1 MLKTLTK
8 LFANDFKIKFENRF
22 KGDTL
27 ERCLLVV
34 DGTDFRRQ
42 EPYPFTKLSNGPWF
56 TPKFKSAGFRWE
68 VGTSIKTGD
77 VCWFNGPFP
86 CGMMCDLRIF
96 RLTSKTCL
104 RAEEKVV
111 ADKGYRGD
119 SKVVTP
125 LDAKNNDHR
134 RAMSLGRA
142 RHETVNRR
150 IKQWGALQQIWRHDN
165 EKHAFSFRAVITIV
179 QLEIENGRPLFQF
192 IGYQD
197 PLFT

>member
-1 MLKTLTK
+1 MGSWNIHK
-8 LFANDFKIKFENRF
+8 DR
-22 KGDTL
+22 G
-27 ERCLLVV
+27 CLLVQWTIPLWDDV
-34 DGTDFRRQ
+34 QSTNFSLDFKNLFASRR
-42 EPYPFTKLSNGPWF
+42 
-56 TPKFKSAGFRWE
+56 
-68 VGTSIKTGD
+68 
-77 VCWFNGPFP
+77 
-86 CGMMCDLRIF
+86 
-96 RLTSKTCL
+96 
-104 RAEEKVV
+104 KVV

-165 EKHAFSFRAVITIV
+165 EKHAFSFRVVITIV